1 MGVGRGIGWPDL
13 QGTVGGSTAFAPD
26 LAEGLT
32 GADPQALGNFE
43 LSGGGYGLHWP
54 ALDVDL
60 TVPGLLAGIFG
71 TAKWMAAQAGRSS
84 SPAKAAAARR
94 NGRKGGRPRKAAA

>member
-1 MGVGRGIGWPDL
+1 MF
-13 QGTVGGSTAFAPD
+13 AFAPD
-26 LAEGLT
+26 LAQGLG
-32 GADPQALGNFE
+32 GADPQALGNIE